1 MTRTTVALL
10 TAAIVVASM
19 VRLAAHNTFIVPEKF
34 VVKDG
39 EAISVGFHSADGF
52 PASSRVLKTLEEPF
66 IHTAAGRVPIADV
79 RAEANRL
86 VARVTV
92 AGSGHVIVSATNRT
106 QTTEMKAG
114 EFTEYLEEEGLTDII
129 DARKQRGEA
138 SANAKE
144 RYTMYAK
151 ALLLSGAPDDGYSR
165 PVGTP
170 IEIVPMVDPY
180 RLKAGE

>member
-1 MTRTTVALL
+1 
-10 TAAIVVASM
+10 
-19 VRLAAHNTFIVPEKF
+19 
-34 VVKDG
+34 
-39 EAISVGFHSADGF
+39 
-52 PASSRVLKTLEEPF
+52 
-66 IHTAAGRVPIADV
+66 
-79 RAEANRL
+79 
-86 VARVTV
+86 
-92 AGSGHVIVSATNRT
+92 
-106 QTTEMKAG
+106 MKAG

-129 DARKQRGEA
+129 EARKQRGEA

-180 RLKAGE
+180 RLKAGEPLRVRVLFRGQPVANVAVKALSTRDEDGKQNIIGRTNADGVVSIPSGPGLWRVQTIHMERSTKPDVDWESYWATLTFEVP